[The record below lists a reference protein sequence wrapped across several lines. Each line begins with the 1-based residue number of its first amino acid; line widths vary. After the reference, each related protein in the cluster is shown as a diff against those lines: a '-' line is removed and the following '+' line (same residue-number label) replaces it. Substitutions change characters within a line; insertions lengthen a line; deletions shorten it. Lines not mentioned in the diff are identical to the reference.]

1 MGALR
6 ALSQTEIMFESP
18 IPENYC
24 CLMRN
29 GCESQ
34 AEALIERG
42 RGRSPS
48 GVKDI
53 ERTILRRSGGLRLN
67 VIFDRESGR
76 SRTHPDKLSERHG
89 PCCPALSW
97 MDSSRVAGFTC
108 GTFPWE

>member
-42 RGRSPS
+42 RGRSPDARD
-48 GVKDI
+48 G
-53 ERTILRRSGGLRLN
+53 
-67 VIFDRESGR
+67 
-76 SRTHPDKLSERHG
+76 KLWRMARKATR
-89 PCCPALSW
+89 CC
-97 MDSSRVAGFTC
+97 
-108 GTFPWE
+108 